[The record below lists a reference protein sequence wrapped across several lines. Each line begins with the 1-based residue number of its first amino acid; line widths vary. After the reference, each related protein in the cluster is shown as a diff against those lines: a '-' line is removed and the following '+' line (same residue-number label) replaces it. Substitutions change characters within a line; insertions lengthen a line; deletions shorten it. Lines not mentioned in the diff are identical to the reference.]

1 MTQTVR
7 PRGLVIA
14 VDGPAGAGKSTVA
27 RTLAAM
33 LGLLYL
39 DTGAM
44 YRALALK
51 ALRREVD
58 VRDETALSA
67 LLAGAVIALQRTDD
81 GRSQVLLDGDEVS
94 AQLRSPAV
102 NATVAQVARHRSVR
116 EEMVRRQRALAVAGG
131 VVMDG
136 RDIGTHVLPDA
147 DLKFYLTA
155 SLDARARR
163 RQADLAQLGYTV
175 GFDQLREEILQR
187 DVVDAGR
194 PHSPLQQAADAI
206 VIDTTSLEVSRVVE
220 QMVAWCRQRLAR

>member
-1 MTQTVR
+1 MVR

-14 VDGPAGAGKSTVA
+14 VDGPAGAGKSTA
-27 RTLAAM
+27 AQAMAAM

-51 ALRREVD
+51 ALRRDVD
-58 VRDETALSA
+58 VCDGAALAA
-67 LLAGAVIALQRTDD
+67 LLADTAIVLQRTDD

-94 AQLRSPAV
+94 AQLRSPEI
-102 NATVAQVARHRSVR
+102 NATVAEVARHRAVR
-116 EEMVRRQRALAVAGG
+116 EEMVRRQRTLAVAGG

-175 GFDQLREEILQR
+175 RFEQLREEILQR
-187 DVVDAGR
+187 DFVDAGR
-194 PHSPLQQAADAI
+194 PHHPLQQAADAI
-206 VIDTTSLEVSRVVE
+206 VIDTTSQEVSRVVE
-220 QMVAWCRQRLAR
+220 QMVARCRQRLAR